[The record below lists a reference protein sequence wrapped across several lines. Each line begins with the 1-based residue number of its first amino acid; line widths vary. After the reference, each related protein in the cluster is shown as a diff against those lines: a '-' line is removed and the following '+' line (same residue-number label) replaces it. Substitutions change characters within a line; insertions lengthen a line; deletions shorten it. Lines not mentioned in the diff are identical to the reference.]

1 MLRVTPHQ
9 APGARA
15 FAPVFAGLMLLWP
28 LLAILGAQ
36 GYAPLL
42 TLVGLFSLI
51 WLRWPGRPPLVTLLI
66 LALVAWVS
74 ATTAWSPAAEGG
86 FVEGSLVKGTFSVE
100 VSAFRLVG
108 VTALA
113 ILSISAAL
121 RIAPGQTRWAAWVLI
136 AVFSTH
142 LLITLAMPMLYPILL
157 ELAYDDPFEA
167 STAGLQNMLRSI
179 NALALV
185 LPILTTLLWTAGLIG
200 RIAAIAI
207 TLASAVV
214 IGWLGSAAGLMCVL
228 LAPVAIGIVA
238 LLPQSGFKVLFSAMG
253 IAILAAPGLG
263 LMAGLFARL
272 GITAPTSF
280 QARLWAWELVTG
292 KLMERPV
299 LGHGIEAASTW
310 RETYADHPEWLA
322 EIVSRGEEEY
332 AWSIYPV
339 VPTHPHN
346 MALQIWVETGLIG
359 ALLAAAV
366 VFATGW
372 SLPQPRALSPQ
383 FRLGIAGLAGATL
396 SLFSFSYS
404 VWNEAFWA
412 SIVLAV
418 IALIVI
424 SRGMRA

>member
-1 MLRVTPHQ
+1 
-9 APGARA
+9 
-15 FAPVFAGLMLLWP
+15 MLLWP

-86 FVEGSLVKGTFSVE
+86 FVEGSLLKGTFSVE

-108 VTALA
+108 ITFLSILA
-113 ILSISAAL
+113 ISAAL
-121 RIAPGQTRWAAWVLI
+121 RIAPGQTKWAAWVLI
-136 AVFSTH
+136 AVLSVH
-142 LLITLAMPMLYPILL
+142 LIITLAMPVLYPILL
-157 ELAYDDPFEA
+157 NLAYDDPFEA

-200 RIAAIAI
+200 RAAAVII
-207 TLASAVV
+207 TLACAAV
-214 IGWLGSAAGLMCVL
+214 IGWLGSAAGLMAVL

-238 LLPQSGFKVLFSAMG
+238 LLGRSGFRVLFSAMG
-253 IAILAAPGLG
+253 LAVLAAPALG
-263 LMAGLFARL
+263 LMAGLADRF
-272 GITAPTSF
+272 GIIVPTSF

-292 KLMERPV
+292 KLMEEPV

-310 RETYADHPEWLA
+310 RETYADHPDWLA
-322 EIVSRGEEEY
+322 EMVSRGEPEQ
-332 AWSIYPV
+332 AWSIYPI

-346 MALQIWVETGLIG
+346 MALQIWAETGLIG
-359 ALLAAAV
+359 ALLAAGIL
-366 VFATGW
+366 FAIGW
-372 SLPQPRALSPQ
+372 SLPQPRTLSPQ
-383 FRLGIAGLAGATL
+383 FRLGIAGLAGAAL

-418 IALIVI
+418 LALIVI
-424 SRGMRA
+424 SRGRRA